1 MCRLT
6 AQKSSTFMPI
16 QYKQFIGKNM
26 NNKEFISALSSKTG
40 YSSKEVAQMAADVVN
55 TITSELTEENTVG
68 ITGFGTFEVKKK
80 LERVLVNPSTKQR
93 MLVPPK
99 MVVSFKPN
107 TGMKDMVNGK

>member
-1 MCRLT
+1 
-6 AQKSSTFMPI
+6 
-16 QYKQFIGKNM
+16 M
-26 NNKEFISALSSKTG
+26 NNKDFISALSSKTG
-40 YSSKEVAQMAADVVN
+40 YSSKEVNLMIRD
-55 TITSELTEENTVG
+55 TINALTHELTEENTVG

-107 TGMKDMVNGK
+107 TSLKEKVNGK

>member
-1 MCRLT
+1 
-6 AQKSSTFMPI
+6 
-16 QYKQFIGKNM
+16 M
-26 NNKEFISALSSKTG
+26 NNKEFLSALSAKTG
-40 YSSKEVAQMAADVVN
+40 YNTKETGLMVRDVISVL
-55 TITSELTEENTVG
+55 TGELTEENTVG

-107 TGMKDMVNGK
+107 SGMKDKVNGK